1 MTTTRFQIDNPYTGE
16 LVAERPYASR
26 AEAFAALARAA
37 KTQRDWSGRGVPD
50 RVSICERF
58 CIAVEAARETIAHEV
73 TAQTGK
79 PLWQAKGEVNTMLA
93 RARHLISIAAA
104 SLADEAQAPLPGLTR
119 FIRHEPVGVVLQIA
133 AWNYPL
139 LVVINVILP
148 AILAGNAVLLKHAPR
163 TALSAETFAKLF
175 IDAGA
180 PEGLVQAL
188 HADHATC
195 AELIARDEIGYVAFT
210 GSVRGGREV
219 SAECANR
226 FLDVGLELPGKDP
239 VYLASD
245 ANLEHAIVNVVD
257 GAMYNA
263 GQSCSGVK
271 RIYVHDSLYKEF
283 VEGAEAE
290 AKKLILGDPLL
301 ASTSMGPMAMPD
313 APGKLLAIVEEA
325 RAKGGR
331 VLCGGKPA
339 SELGRGRFFE
349 PTLIADA
356 THAMRGLMIDEVF
369 GPLVGICK
377 VKSDDEAVLRMND
390 SPFGLTA
397 AVWTQDQTRAF
408 HLGAQLQAGTF
419 FMNRCDYT
427 DPALPWTG
435 VKNSGRGV
443 SLSRYGFLSITRR
456 KSFNLRTQT

>member
-1 MTTTRFQIDNPYTGE
+1 
-16 LVAERPYASR
+16 
-26 AEAFAALARAA
+26 
-37 KTQRDWSGRGVPD
+37 
-50 RVSICERF
+50 
-58 CIAVEAARETIAHEV
+58 
-73 TAQTGK
+73 
-79 PLWQAKGEVNTMLA
+79 
-93 RARHLISIAAA
+93 
-104 SLADEAQAPLPGLTR
+104 
-119 FIRHEPVGVVLQIA
+119 VLQIA
-133 AWNYPL
+133 AWSYPL
-139 LVVINVILP
+139 LVVINALLP
-148 AILAGNAVLLKHAPR
+148 SVLAGNAVLLKHAPR
-163 TALSAETFAKLF
+163 TALSAETFARLF
-175 IDAGA
+175 VDAGA

-195 AELIARDEIGYVAFT
+195 AELIARDEIGYVAFI

-219 SAECANR
+219 SGECAKR

-239 VYLASD
+239 VYLAPD

-271 RIYVHDSLYKEF
+271 RIYVHESLYKEF

-301 ASTSMGPMAMPD
+301 ASTSMGPMALPE
-313 APGKLLAIVEEA
+313 APARLLAVVEEA

-331 VLCGGKPA
+331 IVCGGKPA
-339 SELGRGRFFE
+339 SEQGLGRFFE

-369 GPLVGICK
+369 GPVVGICK

-427 DPALPWTG
+427 DSALPWTG